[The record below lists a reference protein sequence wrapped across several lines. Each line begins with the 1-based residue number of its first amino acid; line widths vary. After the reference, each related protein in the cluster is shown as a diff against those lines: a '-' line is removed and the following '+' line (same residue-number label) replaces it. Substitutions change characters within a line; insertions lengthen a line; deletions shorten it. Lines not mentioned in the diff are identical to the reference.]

1 MSIRKFLSVP
11 IMTIFLLFFS
21 AQLWAETDCS
31 KEAIAY
37 YLEKGFTPEQVTR
50 MCQVS
55 AHSDETAT
63 TATTTTATTATK
75 DDGQVA
81 DASGNERQGSLKNDD
96 FVFFNRTILSDSLTV
111 TPQTLTYVGE
121 ECISYDEEDMTGFRP
136 RVCGVL
142 KTTINRTG
150 LVVLRAARG
159 LFIFRDAQLLVKGE
173 IQREVINLDSLDSDD
188 RKTFAR
194 ILDPTPETLEIKTRE
209 NADLKEVAARL
220 PR

>member
-1 MSIRKFLSVP
+1 MTIRKFLSVP

-63 TATTTTATTATK
+63 PANTATAPAATTV
-75 DDGQVA
+75 DGQVA
-81 DASGNERQGSLKNDD
+81 DASGNKRQGSLKNDD

-111 TPQTLTYVGE
+111 TPETLTYVGE
-121 ECISYDEEDMTGFRP
+121 ECISYGEDDITGFQP
-136 RVCGVL
+136 KVCGVL

-150 LVVLRAARG
+150 LVVLRAVKD
-159 LFIFRDAQLLVKGE
+159 LFIFRKAQLLVKGE

-194 ILDPTPETLEIKTRE
+194 ILDPTPETLEIRTRE
-209 NADLKEVAARL
+209 DADPKEVAARL

>member
-1 MSIRKFLSVP
+1 MIIRKFLSAS

-50 MCQVS
+50 MCQVP

-63 TATTTTATTATK
+63 PANTATAPTATTV
-75 DDGQVA
+75 DGQVA
-81 DASGNERQGSLKNDD
+81 DASRNERWGSLKNDD
-96 FVFFNRTILSDSLTV
+96 FVFFSKTILSDSLTV
-111 TPQTLTYVGE
+111 TPETLTYVGE
-121 ECISYDEEDMTGFRP
+121 ECISYGEDDITGFQP
-136 RVCGVL
+136 KVCGVL

-150 LVVLRAARG
+150 LIVLRAVKD
-159 LFIFRDAQLLVKGE
+159 LFIFRKAQLLIKGE

-194 ILDPTPETLEIKTRE
+194 ILDPTPETLEIRIRE
-209 NADLKEVAARL
+209 DADPKEVAARL